1 MWLMK
6 RRVSL
11 SMMPDWQS
19 QLNIQRA
26 ALPLS
31 YILDLGRLQHVQWSN
46 NSNVTWLPR
55 VSEGTVEG
63 FLISSAAQILKKLS
77 LFLSILVSRKKKK
90 EKSMSHLKKNQKN
103 ATYPTSAIFQQSCV
117 CSLNPT
123 VRNNWSSALAEY
135 TAALH
140 FSEYVTDGGRETESE
155 GETLHLERRK
165 WERERARGGVR
176 LIPIHVRHNKI
187 IFLICRQ

>member
-63 FLISSAAQILKKLS
+63 FLISSAAQILKNYLC
-77 LFLSILVSRKKKK
+77 FFPYWFPERKKKK
-90 EKSMSHLKKNQKN
+90 IHESSEKKPKN

>member
-1 MWLMK
+1 M
-6 RRVSL
+6 
-11 SMMPDWQS
+11 
-19 QLNIQRA
+19 
-26 ALPLS
+26 
-31 YILDLGRLQHVQWSN
+31 
-46 NSNVTWLPR
+46 
-55 VSEGTVEG
+55 EG

-77 LFLSILVSRKKKK
+77 LFLSILVSGEKKK
-90 EKSMSHLKKNQKN
+90 EKSMSHLKKTQKN

>member
-1 MWLMK
+1 M
-6 RRVSL
+6 
-11 SMMPDWQS
+11 
-19 QLNIQRA
+19 
-26 ALPLS
+26 
-31 YILDLGRLQHVQWSN
+31 
-46 NSNVTWLPR
+46 
-55 VSEGTVEG
+55 EE
-63 FLISSAAQILKKLS
+63 FLISSAAQILKNYLC
-77 LFLSILVSRKKKK
+77 FFPYWFPGKKKK
-90 EKSMSHLKKNQKN
+90 EESMSHLKKTQKN